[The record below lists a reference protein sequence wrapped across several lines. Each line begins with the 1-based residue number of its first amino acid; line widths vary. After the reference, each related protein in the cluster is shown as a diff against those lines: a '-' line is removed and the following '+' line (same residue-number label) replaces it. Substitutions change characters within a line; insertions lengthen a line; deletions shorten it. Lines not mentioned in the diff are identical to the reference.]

1 MFFTCVFYADLNEKN
16 VEHVDDTVHYY
27 SYIKIDANTQRSNW
41 MQAKENMRLKA
52 KKALKFQN
60 KQKIHSYYF
69 MRKQYEDLVPITK
82 TSTGI

>member
-1 MFFTCVFYADLNEKN
+1 
-16 VEHVDDTVHYY
+16 
-27 SYIKIDANTQRSNW
+27 

-52 KKALKFQN
+52 KKAPKFQN